1 MTMTTTQRIF
11 VSGKVQGVG
20 YRDHMCRKARDH
32 GVVGWVRNTRDG
44 RVEMLASGDDAAV
57 QAFVEAAH
65 TGPSFA
71 RVDHVE
77 AHPDSEAPAKGF
89 TKRFTA

>member
-1 MTMTTTQRIF
+1 MATQRVY

-20 YRDHMCRKARDH
+20 YRDYMVRKAREH

-44 RVEMLASGDDAAV
+44 RVEMLASGEDDALA
-57 QAFVEAAH
+57 AFVEASRG
-65 TGPSFA
+65 GPMLC
-71 RVDHVE
+71 RVDNVE
-77 AHPDSEAPAKGF
+77 AHPDSEKPAKGF